1 MNTIIEMNGQ
11 SVDLRSIKSV
21 EFKEHP
27 MVEKEAYDIR
37 LNFMSGDQYVLN
49 PKSGAYELIQPHVNV
64 SYSDYRGAARG
75 HSVLIRAWARYRE
88 WEERMTL
95 LRVVEREVGLAC

>member
-37 LNFMSGDQYVLN
+37 LNFLSGDQYILN
-49 PKSGAYELIQPHVNV
+49 PKTKDYELIAPHVKV

-75 HSVLIRAWARYRE
+75 HSVLIRAWGRYRE

-95 LRVVEREVGLAC
+95 LRTVEREVGLAC

>member
-1 MNTIIEMNGQ
+1 MNTIIELNGQ

-27 MVEKEAYDIR
+27 MVKKAAYDIR
-37 LNFMSGDQYVLN
+37 LNFLSGDQYVLN
-49 PKSGAYELIQPHVNV
+49 PKSGAYELIQPHVHV
-64 SYSDYRGAARG
+64 RYSDYRGAARG

-88 WEERMTL
+88 WEERMAL
-95 LRVVEREVGLAC
+95 LKLVEREVGLAC

>member
-11 SVDLRSIKSV
+11 SVDLKSIKSV

-37 LNFMSGDQYVLN
+37 LNFMSGEQYVHN
-49 PKSGAYELIQPHVNV
+49 PTTDAYELIQPHVKV
-64 SYSDYRGAARG
+64 SYADYRGAARG
-75 HSVLIRAWARYRE
+75 HSVLIRAWGRYRE

-95 LRVVEREVGLAC
+95 LRAVEREVGLAC